1 MGIDTY
7 EMTISEMLAA
17 LEAGQVT
24 SVDLVSAQLNRLG
37 YYDRTGVCLNA
48 VPVLNPDALAEA
60 EFSDLRRA
68 QGQEPRPLE
77 GIPFTVKDSYMVT
90 GLTVASGSPALKDL
104 MATGDAATAQML
116 RAAGAVLLGKTNMP
130 PMAAGGVQ
138 SGVYGYAISPYHPGY
153 LTAGYGSGSS
163 NGSGT
168 ATAANIGAFG
178 MGEETLSSGRS
189 PASNNSLV
197 AYTPSRGLISIRG
210 NWPLRPTCDV
220 VVPHTR
226 TVEDMLRVLDVI
238 VAEDEHTLGD
248 FWRHQTAVELPSV
261 DEVRP
266 PSFLRSRSERLDG
279 LRLGVPRM
287 FLGEDPH
294 KTNSV
299 TVRPSVRTLWEEAAA
314 DLTALGAEVIPVDF
328 PVVSHY
334 EEDRPGTRGLAAR
347 GLVHERWPEAELG
360 EVLAQSLEDFLAVN
374 AGGALQSW
382 AEVEGDLVFPD
393 PPAAVYAN
401 ARASFD
407 WQKLVELVKE
417 GLPSADEIPG
427 YAESLR
433 GLEEARKVDFEDWL
447 VAQQLDAVVFP
458 ANGDVGRADLFTH
471 VEHHDEALRNGVV
484 FSNGGW
490 VFRHLGIPT
499 VTVPMGRMA
508 DTAMP
513 VGLTIAGPAYSDDRL
528 FDIAWSYETSTKH
541 RATPPS
547 APGLPSDRI
556 RSSKGP
562 DYTQHQPAGI
572 VIEHEAMATSEG
584 WEVRVRIEAETDVD
598 SAEVWADGQKLTRWD
613 ELQASGT
620 ISSARP
626 RTSGEALVVVKAR
639 LASGQ
644 LTGVSDLVELP
655 GWDGQVYPHVLPG
668 DYRLAPASG

>member
-7 EMTISEMLAA
+7 EMTISEMLQG
-17 LEAGQVT
+17 LEAGDFT
-24 SVDLVSAQLNRLG
+24 SVDLVCAQLNRLG
-37 YYDRTGVCLNA
+37 YYDRTGPCLNA
-48 VPVLNPDALAEA
+48 VPVLNPEAFAEA
-60 EFSDLRRA
+60 EASDARRA
-68 QGQEPRPLE
+68 AGEPARPLE
-77 GIPFTVKDSYMVT
+77 GIPFTVKDSYMVR

-104 MATGDAATAQML
+104 VATGDAATVEML

-138 SGVYGYAISPYHPGY
+138 PGVYGYAISPYHPGY

-220 VVPHTR
+220 VVPYTR
-226 TVEDMLRVLDVI
+226 TVEDMLRVLDVV
-238 VAEDEHTLGD
+238 VAEDDKTLGD
-248 FWRHQTAVELPSV
+248 FWRHQQAVELPAV

-266 PSFLRSRSERLDG
+266 PSFLRPRPDRLDG

-294 KTNSV
+294 KINPV
-299 TVRPSVRTLWEEAAA
+299 TIRPSVRILWEEAAS
-314 DLTALGAEVIPVDF
+314 DLVSLGAEVIPVDF

-334 EEDRPGTRGLAAR
+334 EEDRPGAR
-347 GLVHERWPEAELG
+347 GLVARGLIHDRWPQTELG
-360 EVLAQSLEDFLAVN
+360 EVLAQSLEDFLACN

-382 AEVEGDLVFPD
+382 AEVEGDLVFPG
-393 PPAAVYAN
+393 PPMEVYAN

-417 GLPSADEIPG
+417 GLPSAGETPG
-427 YAESLR
+427 FTESLR
-433 GLEEARKVDFEDWL
+433 GLEEARRVDFEEWL
-447 VAQQLDAVVFP
+447 IAQDLDAVVFP

-471 VEHHDEALRNGVV
+471 TDHHDEALRNGVV

-528 FDIAWSYETSTKH
+528 FDIAWSYEAATNH

-547 APGLPSDRI
+547 APGLPSDRV
-556 RSSKGP
+556 RSTRRS
-562 DYTQHQPAGI
+562 DHMQSQPAGI
-572 VIEHEAMATSEG
+572 VIEPEAAPVASG
-584 WEVRVRIEAETDVD
+584 WEVHVQIEAQAEVD
-598 SAEVWADGQKLTRWD
+598 SAEVWADGQKLTLRG
-613 ELQASGT
+613 ELHASGT

-644 LTGVSDLVELP
+644 VVGIADLIDLP
-655 GWDGQVYPHVLPG
+655 GWQGKVFSHVLPG
-668 DYRLAPASG
+668 THQLAPASA